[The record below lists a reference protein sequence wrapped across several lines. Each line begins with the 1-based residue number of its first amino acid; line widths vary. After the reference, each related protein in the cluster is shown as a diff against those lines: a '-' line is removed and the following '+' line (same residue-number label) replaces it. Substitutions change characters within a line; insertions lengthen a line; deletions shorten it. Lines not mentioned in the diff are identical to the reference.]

1 VSGKRAFGTSLPG
14 IDLSRLDGALI
25 VIEGPDSSGR
35 STQIALLGNWLEQQG
50 YSVAQVGLR
59 RSQLVG
65 PEIEVAKQGNVL
77 SPRTTALFYATDF
90 YDQLENRIVPALH
103 AGSIVLADRYIFTL
117 IARAAI
123 RGVDHEWLEAL
134 YSKALIPDATY
145 FLSVAAPVL
154 VERTFASRAELD
166 YWESGMDLGLSRDWF
181 ESFLAYQRRMRAEYR
196 RLQQRYGLEVVRA
209 SGSIKTVQHELRARV
224 GGVLDRVIGVAPH
237 REGETHGGDRPAGG
251 DQGAGEQRNG

>member
-1 VSGKRAFGTSLPG
+1 MNGKRAFGTSLPG
-14 IDLSRLDGALI
+14 VDLARLDGALI

-35 STQIALLGNWLEQQG
+35 STQIALLGSWLEQQG

-65 PEIEVAKQGNVL
+65 SELEAAKQGNVL

-154 VERTFASRAELD
+154 VERTFATRAELD

-181 ESFLAYQRRMRAEYR
+181 ESFLIYQRRMRAEYR
-196 RLQQRYGLEVVRA
+196 RLQQRYGLEIVKA
-209 SGSIKTVQHELRARV
+209 GGSIRAVQHELRTRV
-224 GGVLDRVIGVAPH
+224 GAVLERVIGAAPH
-237 REGETHGGDRPAGG
+237 HEGTNDG
-251 DQGAGEQRNG
+251 

>member
-1 VSGKRAFGTSLPG
+1 MSGKKVFGTPLPG
-14 IDLSRLDGALI
+14 IDLARLDGALI

-35 STQIALLGNWLEQQG
+35 STQIGLLGQWLEQQG

-65 PEIEVAKQGNVL
+65 PEIEAAKRGNVL

-103 AGSIVLADRYIFTL
+103 AGTVVLADRYIFTL

-134 YSKALIPDATY
+134 YSKALVPDATY
-145 FLSVAAPVL
+145 FLSVAAPEL
-154 VERTFASRAELD
+154 VERTFASRAVLD
-166 YWESGMDLGLSRDWF
+166 YWESGMDLGVSHDWF
-181 ESFLAYQRRMRAEYR
+181 DSFLTYQRRMRAEYR
-196 RLQQRYGLEVVRA
+196 RLQQRFGFEIIKA
-209 SGSIKTVQHELRARV
+209 SGSVRTVQHELRTRV
-224 GGVLDRVIGVAPH
+224 GAVLDSVLGAAPH
-237 REGETHGGDRPAGG
+237 RERTTDG
-251 DQGAGEQRNG
+251 